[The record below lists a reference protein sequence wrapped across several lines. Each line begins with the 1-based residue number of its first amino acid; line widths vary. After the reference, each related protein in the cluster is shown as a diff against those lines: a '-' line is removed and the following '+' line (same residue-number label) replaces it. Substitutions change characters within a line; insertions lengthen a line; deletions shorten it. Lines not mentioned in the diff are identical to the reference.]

1 MYLRTRQGFLAHY
14 GVMAKPKM
22 FCVNMTV
29 WFAGHPHRFDE
40 FSHSHDWLGLA
51 IKLCEYSK

>member
-1 MYLRTRQGFLAHY
+1 
-14 GVMAKPKM
+14 MAKPKM
-22 FCVNMTV
+22 YCVNMTV